1 MAKRKQSRKH
11 SRKHLGE
18 LPGDYGL
25 ESLSASLG
33 AIPWPEVKGT
43 AVDIAAA
50 VGAGVAGWVGGE
62 LIVTSVPYVKDQ
74 SENVKSGVLM
84 GLGVIGGSALA
95 IYGNRKASR
104 PVMMA
109 GLGLGVSM
117 ALDGALRIA
126 LPLVKEHAGLNMPQ
140 MPAMISL
147 NGLRGL
153 GNTRVRER
161 RFAELQGLGR
171 TAAQQEVAVGMTQ
184 PRRQFAPD
192 IVAQ

>member
-1 MAKRKQSRKH
+1 MAKRKSSKRH
-11 SRKHLGE
+11 SRRRNLGE
-18 LPGDYGL
+18 LSSDYGL
-25 ESLSASLG
+25 ESLSTSLG

-50 VGAGVAGWVGGE
+50 VGAGVVGWVGGE
-62 LIVTSVPYVKDQ
+62 LLVSSVPYVKDQ

-84 GLGVIGGSALA
+84 GLGVVAGSGLA

-126 LPLVKEHAGLNMPQ
+126 LPLVKEHAGLNVPQ

-171 TAAQQEVAVGMTQ
+171 TAAQQEVAVGQTQ
-184 PRRQFAPD
+184 PRRQFAAD
-192 IVAQ
+192 IA